1 MRPYGQKRSIWTKL
15 QIVDIKGL
23 LGLSILWTKID
34 NEDKI
39 GYCGPKLTKIDKLYI
54 MNIIWQCGHYWT

>member
-15 QIVDIKGL
+15 EIVDIKGL

-39 GYCGPKLTKIDKLYI
+39 GYCGHKLTKIDILYI